1 MGGYIT
7 AGIGIAIFPWKLLES
22 TGAYIF
28 TWLIGYSALL
38 GPIAGI
44 MLADYFLIR
53 RTELDKHALFR
64 HDGAYGYRGGWNIA
78 AVVALVLGVLPNLP
92 GFLKAAGFVADV
104 PAVFTTVYT
113 YAWFVGLAVAAVV
126 YLLLM
131 KLGRRGA

>member
-44 MLADYFLIR
+44 LLADYFLLR
-53 RTELDKHALFR
+53 KTELDRDSLFR
-64 HDGAYGYRGGWNIA
+64 HAGAYAYRGGWNPIA
-78 AVVALVLGVLPNLP
+78 IVALLAGVLPNLP

-104 PAVFTTVYT
+104 PDAFEAIYT
-113 YAWFVGLAVAAVV
+113 YAWFVGLAVAAAV
-126 YLLLM
+126 YLALTRLVPT
-131 KLGRRGA
+131 RA